1 MDLLDAP
8 ASSPA
13 ATPPSSPALLSD
25 IEALERGALMCLAS
39 FKLLDGDSWGAA
51 PRRAAPVSPMTVVEP
66 PTPVAA
72 APPPSLPP
80 KKRILRAYVAPIDI
94 EEYIVDSDLSDPDY
108 EPPRKKKKLGRKPM
122 LPFAEPPAKKLEAG
136 VEVAP
141 EASEVAPPSSLY
153 APGDEDRINPTHNV
167 LRRDVLEL
175 FVEPSRGGRARFAGK
190 VGLRCRFCKHLP
202 DRDRAPLSTVY
213 PETLGGIYRACSV
226 RFQKRHLTQC
236 AHVPRRVRE
245 ELDALGSSN
254 ARGSKGHWIQSAKK
268 KGLRDCEGGKQK
280 GIVFRPELVDV

>member
-1 MDLLDAP
+1 MNLLDAP

-13 ATPPSSPALLSD
+13 ATPPSSPALLSVSD
-25 IEALERGALMCLAS
+25 IEALERGALMCLVS
-39 FKLLDGDSWGAA
+39 FKRLDGDSWYDA
-51 PRRAAPVSPMTVVEP
+51 PPRAAPVSPTTVVDEP
-66 PTPVAA
+66 AVAA
-72 APPPSLPP
+72 APAPPPPPSSLPP
-80 KKRILRAYVAPIDI
+80 KKRIRRAYVVPIEVDADP
-94 EEYIVDSDLSDPDY
+94 VDSDLSDPDY
-108 EPPRKKKKLGRKPM
+108 EPPRKKKTLGRKPK
-122 LPFAEPPAKKLEAG
+122 LPPFAEPTAEA
-136 VEVAP
+136 AP
-141 EASEVAPPSSLY
+141 QASEVVPPSSLY

-226 RFQKRHLTQC
+226 RFQKRHLTEC

-254 ARGSKGHWIQSAKK
+254 ARGSKGHWIRSAKK
-268 KGLRDCEGGKQK
+268 KGLRDCEGGKK